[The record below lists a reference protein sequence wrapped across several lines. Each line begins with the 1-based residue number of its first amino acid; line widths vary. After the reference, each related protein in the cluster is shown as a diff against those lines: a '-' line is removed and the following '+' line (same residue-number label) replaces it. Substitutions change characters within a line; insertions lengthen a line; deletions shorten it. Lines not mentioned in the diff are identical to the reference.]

1 MKTIA
6 DTFIMRMGSR
16 MSWCIDVRIVEIIEQ
31 DWIGVYVTQTD
42 GKLTQT
48 REKGIEESN
57 DIIDIMTRF

>member
-1 MKTIA
+1 
-6 DTFIMRMGSR
+6 
-16 MSWCIDVRIVEIIEQ
+16 MSWCVDVRIVEIIEQ

>member
-48 REKGIEESN
+48 REKSIEESN